1 MKGNYQLKFPESDN
15 TMAKKV
21 ERVAAEPAAY
31 FIYKRRDLEAKVDKF
46 DANQIQMANA
56 VYALAKLVRD
66 EKLQRIE
73 YAIKKRKELEEE
85 IARRKA
91 FEQE

>member
-1 MKGNYQLKFPESDN
+1 
-15 TMAKKV
+15 
-21 ERVAAEPAAY
+21 
-31 FIYKRRDLEAKVDKF
+31 
-46 DANQIQMANA
+46 MANA